1 MNYEQEYG
9 NIPLTVLLDAGFPTN
24 SAWLKDGQRRLMEY
38 VFDEYYKDDYLDAYE
53 RLLLDAI
60 EKKSSLF
67 MRRDEVEESWQFI
80 DQLIHAIKEAEVEL
94 EKYNAGSWGPS
105 SSDLLIANH
114 GSKWNNDE

>member
-1 MNYEQEYG
+1 
-9 NIPLTVLLDAGFPTN
+9 
-24 SAWLKDGQRRLMEY
+24 
-38 VFDEYYKDDYLDAYE
+38 
-53 RLLLDAI
+53 
-60 EKKSSLF
+60 